1 MLRAVLIVLA
11 LVIVAVLGATA
22 LGLLNFTQSP
32 GADAPKFS
40 VKVND
45 VDVGTTTANV
55 QVPTVGTA
63 TRQVEVPTLQIDNGA
78 APAPAPANTQ

>member
-1 MLRAVLIVLA
+1 MLRVVLILVA
-11 LVIVAVLGATA
+11 LVILTVLGATA
-22 LGLLNFTQSP
+22 LGLLNFTQTP

-63 TRQVEVPTLQIDNGA
+63 TRQVEVPTVHIDNGA
-78 APAPAPANTQ
+78 TPAPANTQ